1 MKKNS
6 TYEKYNRRAKRTR
19 KSIGRGI
26 SDYPRLSIFRSNAG
40 IYAQVIDDKTGKTIV
55 AASSLEVKEKKGKK
69 VDIARIVGKTVAE
82 RAVAAGITKVVFDRA
97 GYRYHG
103 RVKALAD
110 GAREGK
116 LGF

>member
-1 MKKNS
+1 MKKNN
-6 TYEKYNRRAKRTR
+6 TNEQYNRRSKRTR

-26 SDYPRLSIFRSNAG
+26 TEYPRLSVFRSNTG
-40 IYAQVIDDKTGKTIV
+40 IYAQIIDDKTGKTIV
-55 AASSLEVKEKKGKK
+55 SASSLETKEKGKK
-69 VDIARIVGKTVAE
+69 TDVAYAVGKTVAE
-82 RAVAAGITKVVFDRA
+82 RAAKAGITKVVFDRA

-116 LGF
+116 LVF